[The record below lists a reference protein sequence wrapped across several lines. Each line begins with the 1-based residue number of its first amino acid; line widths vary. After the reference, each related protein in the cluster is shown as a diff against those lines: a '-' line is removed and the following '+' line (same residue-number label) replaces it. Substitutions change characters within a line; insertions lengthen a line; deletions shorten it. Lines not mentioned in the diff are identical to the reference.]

1 MIVDCAAAADA
12 ALMPSCRRRR
22 QAGRRQSADAA
33 VATAAALPPPPPPRF
48 RQRSAAALE
57 DAVARL
63 CLDGDIFIVTTIRQA
78 AVWVC
83 GRSGRAE
90 RSRGVLPKFWI
101 DEWLRTELR
110 TFFAPSLP
118 LDNLR
123 RNMQKKNFRRRKS
136 PKSPKFFLC
145 V

>member
-1 MIVDCAAAADA
+1 
-12 ALMPSCRRRR
+12 MPSCRRRR

-63 CLDGDIFIVTTIRQA
+63 CLDGGIFIVRTIRQA

-83 GRSGRAE
+83 GRSGRVE

-123 RNMQKKNFRRRKS
+123 RNMQKKKLQTSEKS
-136 PKSPKFFLC
+136 EKSEVFSLRIDNA
-145 V
+145 